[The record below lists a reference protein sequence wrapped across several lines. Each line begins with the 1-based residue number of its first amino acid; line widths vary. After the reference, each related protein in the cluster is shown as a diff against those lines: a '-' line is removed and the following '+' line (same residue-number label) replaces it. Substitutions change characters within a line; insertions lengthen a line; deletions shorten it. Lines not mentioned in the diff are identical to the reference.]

1 MIYLDW
7 ASTSLPDR
15 HVLADGADIASDF
28 PGNPSSL
35 HALGRAA
42 KAKLEEARSGIL
54 AALGPQ
60 KAGAKLV
67 FTGSGSEADAIPL
80 LSLAR
85 KASKDGSKPHILVS
99 AIEHAAIYEQLPVLK
114 RFGIETS
121 LIRPAAD
128 GCLQAESFGSA
139 LRPETEA
146 VFVMALNNETGA
158 IQPIAEIARAV
169 SERAAKIGRR
179 KPRIHVDAIQAL
191 GKTSFE
197 PASLGIDS
205 VAFSAHKIR
214 GPRGIGALWMARDL
228 EPLILGGGQEGGI
241 RPGTESLQAAW
252 AFRSCL
258 DKAMASLPARI
269 EAGRALEHRL
279 FEGLL
284 DMGAIPL
291 PLGRRPGDDRYSPFI
306 LSVAF
311 PGLSGEV
318 FVRILSEGCPEAPEG
333 IAVSTGSACSHNARN
348 KGRRVLEAMGL
359 PDELAFSSIRVST
372 GELTGPDDI
381 DAFLAA
387 ALSLYKAY
395 RA

>member
-15 HVLADGADIASDF
+15 ELLAEAAEIAADF

-42 KAKLEEARSGIL
+42 KATLEEARSGIL

-60 KAGAKLV
+60 RPGAKLV

-99 AIEHAAIYEQLPVLK
+99 AIEHAAINEELPVLK

-121 LIRPAAD
+121 LIRPEPD
-128 GCLQAESFGSA
+128 GRLRAEAFSSA

-146 VFVMALNNETGA
+146 VFLMAVNNETGA
-158 IQPIAEIARAV
+158 IQPVADIAKAV
-169 SERAAKIGRR
+169 IKRAAKIGRR
-179 KPRIHVDAIQAL
+179 RPRIHVDAIQAL
-191 GKTSFE
+191 GKTGFE
-197 PASLGIDS
+197 PAALDIDS
-205 VAFSAHKIR
+205 AAFSAHKIR
-214 GPRGIGALWMARDL
+214 GPRGIGALWLARDL
-228 EPLILGGGQEGGI
+228 EPLVLGGGQEGGI
-241 RPGTESLQAAW
+241 RPGTESVQAAW
-252 AFRSCL
+252 AFRAAL
-258 DKAMASLPARI
+258 DKALASL
-269 EAGRALEHRL
+269 AGRVEAARRLEARL
-279 FEGLL
+279 LEGLK

-291 PLGRRPGDDRYSPFI
+291 PLERGPGDERYSPFI
-306 LSVAF
+306 ISAAF

-318 FVRILSEGCPEAPEG
+318 FVRILSEGCPEAPDG
-333 IAVSTGSACSHNARN
+333 VAVSTGSACSHNARN

-359 PDELAFSSIRVST
+359 PDDLAFSSIRIST
-372 GELTGPDDI
+372 GELTSPDDV
-381 DAFLAA
+381 DSFLAA
-387 ALSLYKAY
+387 ARSLYAAYKA
-395 RA
+395 